1 MFIQTEQTPDA
12 ATMKFFPGRT
22 VLTSGEMAFSS
33 PEDAAKSP
41 LAERLFQIDEVAA
54 VGLGSDFIAVSK
66 AESADWQLIKPM
78 ILGAIMEHLMAGQPV
93 VVGEVSDQIAD
104 DESETEGD
112 TDELVAQIAEL
123 IETRVRPAV
132 TQDGGDVIFQEF
144 KNGKVVLEF
153 QGSAFRFK
161 DGIANILRHYVPEV
175 VAVVD
180 HRDAKPKPGLES
192 PNGKAVA
199 EILDTQINPAVAA
212 HGGHIALVD
221 VEGDTVY
228 IRLEGG
234 CQGCGMADVTLKQGV
249 EVEIKRAVPS
259 IAHVLDVT
267 DHQDGDNPYYQPSK

>member
-1 MFIQTEQTPDA
+1 MFIQTEQTPDV

-22 VLTSGEMAFSS
+22 VLASGEMAFSN
-33 PEDAAKSP
+33 PEDAAQSP
-41 LAERLFQIDEVAA
+41 LAERLFQIEEVAA

-78 ILGAIMEHLMAGQPV
+78 ILGAIMEHLIAGQPV
-93 VVGEVSDQIAD
+93 VVGEDSDSTVD
-104 DESETEGD
+104 DESEPEGAN
-112 TDELVAQIAEL
+112 DEIVAQITEL

-180 HRDAKPKPGLES
+180 HRDAKPKPGLET

-199 EILDTQINPAVAA
+199 EILETQINPAVAA

>member
-22 VLTSGEMAFSS
+22 VLASGEMEFSS
-33 PEDAAKSP
+33 LEDAAQSP

-54 VGLGSDFIAVSK
+54 IVLGSDFIAVSK
-66 AESADWQLIKPM
+66 SESANWQLIKPM

-93 VVGEVSDQIAD
+93 VIGEDNNPIAE
-104 DESETEGD
+104 DESDEAGD
-112 TDELVAQIAEL
+112 TDEIVAQITEL

-144 KNGKVVLEF
+144 KNGKVILEF

-180 HRDAKPKPGLES
+180 HRDAKPKPGLET

-199 EILDTQINPAVAA
+199 EVLETQINPAVAA

-267 DHQDGDNPYYQPSK
+267 EHQDGENPYYQPSK

>member
-22 VLTSGEMAFSS
+22 VLASGEMVFSS
-33 PEDAAKSP
+33 LEDAAKSP
-41 LAERLFQIDEVAA
+41 LAEQLFQIDEVAA
-54 VGLGSDFIAVSK
+54 IALGSDFIAVTKS
-66 AESADWQLIKPM
+66 ESANWQLIKPM

-93 VVGEVSDQIAD
+93 VIGEDSNPTAE
-104 DESETEGD
+104 DESDEAGD
-112 TDELVAQIAEL
+112 TDEIVAQITEL

-161 DGIANILRHYVPEV
+161 DGITNILHYVPEV
-175 VAVVD
+175 VTVVD
-180 HRDAKPKPGLES
+180 HRDAKPKPGLET
-192 PNGKAVA
+192 PNGKAIA
-199 EILDTQINPAVAA
+199 EVLETQINPAVAA
-212 HGGHIALVD
+212 HGGHIALID

-267 DHQDGDNPYYQPSK
+267 EHQDGENPYYQPSK

>member
-12 ATMKFFPGRT
+12 ATIKFFPGRT
-22 VLTSGEMAFSS
+22 VLASGEWQFSAS
-33 PEDAAKSP
+33 EDAAQSP
-41 LAERLFQIDEVAA
+41 LAERLFQIDDVTTVA
-54 VGLGSDFIAVSK
+54 LGSDFIAVSK
-66 AESADWQLIKPM
+66 TESAEWQLMKPM

-93 VVGEVSDQIAD
+93 LVDEDSNPIAEEESDEA
-104 DESETEGD
+104 GD
-112 TDELVAQIAEL
+112 TDEIVAQITEL

-144 KNGKVVLEF
+144 KDGKVILEF

-180 HRDAKPKPGLES
+180 HREAKPKPGLET

-199 EILDTQINPAVAA
+199 EILETQINPAVAA

-221 VEGDTVY
+221 VEDDTVY

>member
-1 MFIQTEQTPDA
+1 MFIQTEQMADA

-22 VLTSGEMAFSS
+22 VLMSGERVFSS
-33 PEDAAKSP
+33 REGAEQSP
-41 LAERLFQIDEVAA
+41 LAERLFQIDEVSA
-54 VGLGSDFIAVSK
+54 VVLGSDFIAVSK
-66 AESADWQLIKPM
+66 IEPANWQLIKPM

-93 VVGEVSDQIAD
+93 VIGENSSPNVEDKSDEI
-104 DESETEGD
+104 GD
-112 TDELVAQIAEL
+112 TDEIVAQITEL

-132 TQDGGDVIFQEF
+132 MQDGGDVIFQEF

-175 VAVVD
+175 IAVVD
-180 HRDAKPKPGLES
+180 HRDAKPKPGLET

-199 EILDTQINPAVAA
+199 EILETQINPSVAA

-221 VEGDTVY
+221 VDGDTAY

-259 IAHVLDVT
+259 ILHVLDVT

>member
-33 PEDAAKSP
+33 PEDAAQSP
-41 LAERLFQIDEVAA
+41 LAERLFQIDEVSAIA
-54 VGLGSDFIAVSK
+54 LGSDFIAVSK

-93 VVGEVSDQIAD
+93 VIGEDSNPIAE
-104 DESETEGD
+104 DESDEAGD
-112 TDELVAQIAEL
+112 TDEIVAQITEL

-180 HRDAKPKPGLES
+180 HRDAKSKPGLET

-199 EILDTQINPAVAA
+199 EILETQINPAVAA
-212 HGGHIALVD
+212 HGGHITLVD

-249 EVEIKRAVPS
+249 EVEIKCAVPS

>member
-33 PEDAAKSP
+33 PEDAAQSP
-41 LAERLFQIDEVAA
+41 LAERLFQIDEVSAIA
-54 VGLGSDFIAVSK
+54 LGSDFIAVSK

-93 VVGEVSDQIAD
+93 VIGEDSNPIAE
-104 DESETEGD
+104 DESDEAGD
-112 TDELVAQIAEL
+112 TDEIVAQITEL

-180 HRDAKPKPGLES
+180 HRDAKSKPGLET

-199 EILDTQINPAVAA
+199 EILETQINPAVAA

-234 CQGCGMADVTLKQGV
+234 CQGCGMVDVTLKQGV

-267 DHQDGDNPYYQPSK
+267 DHKDGDNPYYQPSK

>member
-33 PEDAAKSP
+33 PEDAAQSP
-41 LAERLFQIDEVAA
+41 LAERLFQIDEVSAIA
-54 VGLGSDFIAVSK
+54 LGSDFIAVSK

-93 VVGEVSDQIAD
+93 VIGEDSNPIAE
-104 DESETEGD
+104 DESDEAGD
-112 TDELVAQIAEL
+112 TDEIVAQITEL

-180 HRDAKPKPGLES
+180 HRDAKSKPGLET

-199 EILDTQINPAVAA
+199 EILETQINPAVAA

-234 CQGCGMADVTLKQGV
+234 CQGCGMVDVTLKQGV

>member
-22 VLTSGEMAFSS
+22 VLASGEMVFSS
-33 PEDAAKSP
+33 LEDAAKSP
-41 LAERLFQIDEVAA
+41 LAEQLFQIDEVAA
-54 VGLGSDFIAVSK
+54 IALGSDFIAVTKS
-66 AESADWQLIKPM
+66 ESANWQLIKPM

-93 VVGEVSDQIAD
+93 VIGEDSNPTAE
-104 DESETEGD
+104 DESDEAGD
-112 TDELVAQIAEL
+112 TDEIVAQITEL

-161 DGIANILRHYVPEV
+161 DGITNILRHYVPEV
-175 VAVVD
+175 VTVVD
-180 HRDAKPKPGLES
+180 HRDAKPKPGLET
-192 PNGKAVA
+192 PNGKAIA
-199 EILDTQINPAVAA
+199 EVLETQINPAVAA
-212 HGGHIALVD
+212 HGGHIALID

-267 DHQDGDNPYYQPSK
+267 EHQDGENPYYQPSK

>member
-33 PEDAAKSP
+33 PEDAAQSP
-41 LAERLFQIDEVAA
+41 LAERLFQIDEVSAIA
-54 VGLGSDFIAVSK
+54 LGSDFIAVSK

-93 VVGEVSDQIAD
+93 VIGEDSNPIAE
-104 DESETEGD
+104 DESDEAGD
-112 TDELVAQIAEL
+112 TDEIVAQITEL

-180 HRDAKPKPGLES
+180 HPDAKSKPGLET

-199 EILDTQINPAVAA
+199 EILETQINPAVAA

-234 CQGCGMADVTLKQGV
+234 CQGCGMVDVTLKQGV

>member
-22 VLTSGEMAFSS
+22 VLASGEMVFSS
-33 PEDAAKSP
+33 LEDAAKSP
-41 LAERLFQIDEVAA
+41 LAEQLFQIDEVAA
-54 VGLGSDFIAVSK
+54 IALGSDFIAVTKS
-66 AESADWQLIKPM
+66 ESANWQLIKPM

-93 VVGEVSDQIAD
+93 VIGEDSNPTAE
-104 DESETEGD
+104 DESDEAGD
-112 TDELVAQIAEL
+112 TDEIVAQITEL

-161 DGIANILRHYVPEV
+161 DGITNILRHYVPEV
-175 VAVVD
+175 VTVVD
-180 HRDAKPKPGLES
+180 HRDAKPKPGLET
-192 PNGKAVA
+192 PNGKAIA
-199 EILDTQINPAVAA
+199 EVLETQINPAVAA
-212 HGGHIALVD
+212 HGGHIALID

-267 DHQDGDNPYYQPSK
+267 